1 MITAQSMRPI
11 KDIGPGQLDNL
22 ATEMVKRTARKC
34 TEIIVVTLGAIM
46 MSAVLHAYPKQDSY
60 VNLKV
65 EEVIDPLFTLHETEN
80 KNRSIVLWPSPSL
93 ETQLHRGRRLKK
105 LHNIV

>member
-1 MITAQSMRPI
+1 MITAQSMLPI
-11 KDIGPGQLDNL
+11 KDIGPGQQENL
-22 ATEMVKRTARKC
+22 LAKMRTARKC
-34 TEIIVVTLGAIM
+34 TEIILKTLGAIM

-80 KNRSIVLWPSPSL
+80 KNRSVVLRPSPSL
-93 ETQLHRGRRLKK
+93 GSQLHHRRY
-105 LHNIV
+105 

>member
-22 ATEMVKRTARKC
+22 MAKMRTARKC
-34 TEIIVVTLGAIM
+34 TEIILITLGAIM

-80 KNRSIVLWPSPSL
+80 NNRSIVLWPSPSL

>member
-1 MITAQSMRPI
+1 MITAHSMRPI
-11 KDIGPGQLDNL
+11 KEIGPGQQDNL
-22 ATEMVKRTARKC
+22 ATKMVNLAARKC
-34 TEIIVVTLGAIM
+34 TEIFVMNLGAIM

-65 EEVIDPLFTLHETEN
+65 EEVIDPLFTLHKTEN
-80 KNRSIVLWPSPSL
+80 KNRLIVLRPSPSL
-93 ETQLHRGRRLKK
+93 RSQLHRGRKLKR